1 MTTHYLRNIGSYF
14 HPGVYLQ
21 RAANVFSNEPSADAV
36 FAQHCLPL
44 RPPEGVA
51 SRNPLTNG
59 QTKLVKIL
67 LVTNVFSDRIFSCS
81 ELIYARQ
88 PHIKVY

>member
-36 FAQHCLPL
+36 FAQHCLPF

-51 SRNPLTNG
+51 SRKPLTNG

-67 LVTNVFSDRIFSCS
+67 YQRF
-81 ELIYARQ
+81 
-88 PHIKVY
+88 